1 MISMSRTLLKL
12 RYVRASFQVA
22 NVLIVSSSFL
32 GLLGATTMLLQSHS
46 ANAQPSPAPSVTP
59 SPNSP
64 QRGDV
69 QAQQTRLSGQWQ
81 AKNPA
86 SGQVLTLIF
95 TPDGKF
101 FVLLPSGSDTPVA
114 QQLGYRIDPTPKPM
128 HIDVTFPGTTESVKT
143 IFEFTADGQLR
154 LQVAE
159 TNPGEPRPTAFNPSA
174 TLFQKV
180 SDAITLPPNVQ
191 VSDLQTGVNRAQQAE
206 GKTYI
211 GAMNRAQQAYH
222 LENDKF
228 ATKIEDLG
236 IGIKP
241 ETETYRYRIVSQG
254 NSTQSVMMTAQ
265 AKRPELRSYT
275 GAVFVVKHKNETLT
289 VAAICETDQPS
300 STPPAMPTAPKTAA
314 SSEIQCPAGSNR
326 LGR

>member
-1 MISMSRTLLKL
+1 
-12 RYVRASFQVA
+12 
-22 NVLIVSSSFL
+22 
-32 GLLGATTMLLQSHS
+32 
-46 ANAQPSPAPSVTP
+46 
-59 SPNSP
+59 
-64 QRGDV
+64 
-69 QAQQTRLSGQWQ
+69 
-81 AKNPA
+81 
-86 SGQVLTLIF
+86 
-95 TPDGKF
+95 
-101 FVLLPSGSDTPVA
+101 
-114 QQLGYRIDPTPKPM
+114 
-128 HIDVTFPGTTESVKT
+128 VKT

-180 SDAITLPPNVQ
+180 SDATTLPPNVQ

-236 IGIKP
+236 VSIKP
-241 ETETYRYRIVSQG
+241 ETENYRYRIVPQG
-254 NSTQSVMMTAQ
+254 NSTQSVMMTAH

-275 GAVFVVKHKNETLT
+275 GVVFLLKHNNETLT
-289 VAAICETDQPS
+289 IAAICETDQPS
-300 STPPAMPTAPKTAA
+300 STPPAMPAVPSNINTPT
-314 SSEIQCPAGSNR
+314 QCPAGSHL
-326 LGR
+326 LGK